1 MMNAKEDIFLQL
13 VRLGIGTANK
23 VIIPDTIN
31 WNEIEVLAEKQG
43 LSAIIVDGIEKLPES
58 VRPPKE
64 ILLQW
69 IGNTLQCYEYRYES
83 YRRSISEL
91 ARFYNQHGYNMMV
104 LKGYACAIDWPKPEH
119 RPCGDVDIWQFGK
132 QKEADTV
139 LSQEKGIKVDTSH
152 HHHTVF
158 DWGDIM
164 VENHYDFINVY
175 DYKSSKEIEKILKN
189 LGQDDSFYTEVNGVK
204 VYLPSP
210 NLHALFL
217 LRHSASHF
225 ASTYITFRQV
235 LDWAFFVQKH
245 TNDIDWKWLKEILR
259 KYHMKDFFNCINAI
273 CVEELGFSS
282 GMFPSIQFS
291 PDLKEKV
298 LHDILSPEF
307 TIVEPDSLI
316 PRLLYKYKRWYGN
329 GWKQELCYEDSRI
342 SGFISNLWAHVL
354 KPTSFFS

>member
-1 MMNAKEDIFLQL
+1 
-13 VRLGIGTANK
+13 
-23 VIIPDTIN
+23 
-31 WNEIEVLAEKQG
+31 
-43 LSAIIVDGIEKLPES
+43 
-58 VRPPKE
+58 
-64 ILLQW
+64 
-69 IGNTLQCYEYRYES
+69 
-83 YRRSISEL
+83 
-91 ARFYNQHGYNMMV
+91 MMV

-158 DWGDIM
+158 DWSDIM

-225 ASTYITFRQV
+225 ASTFITFRQV

-329 GWKQELCYEDSRI
+329 GWIQELCYDDSRI

>member
-1 MMNAKEDIFLQL
+1 MNAIDDTFLQL

-23 VIIPDTIN
+23 VIIPDTLN
-31 WNEIEVLAEKQG
+31 WKDIDEFADKQG
-43 LSAIIVDGIEKLPES
+43 LLAIIVDGIEKLSES

-64 ILLQW
+64 VLLQW
-69 IGNTLQCYEYRYES
+69 IGNVLQCYEYRYET

-91 ARFYNQHGYNMMV
+91 ASFYNQHGYKMMV

-132 QKEADTV
+132 QKEADAA

-158 DWGDIM
+158 NWGDIM

-175 DYKSSKEIEKILKN
+175 DYKSSKEIEKILKR
-189 LGQDDSFYTEVNGVK
+189 LGQDDSFYTEVNGER

-217 LRHSASHF
+217 VRHAASHF

-245 TNDIDWKWLKEILR
+245 TDEIDWNWLMEILG
-259 KYHMKDFFNCINAI
+259 KYHMMDFFNCVNAI

-282 GMFPSIQFS
+282 GIFPCVQFS
-291 PDLKEKV
+291 PVLKDRV
-298 LHDILSPEF
+298 LHDILRPEF
-307 TIVEPDSLI
+307 TIEEPNSFI

-342 SGFISNLWAHVL
+342 SGFLSNLWAHLL
-354 KPTSFFS
+354 KPSSFFS